1 MINIKT
7 IGIIIREF
15 KENNKDFI
23 GTRLDIIN
31 MLEQFNVNI
40 ITIPIISNFSKIKD
54 IISLCDGIILPG
66 GSTFNPND
74 FLLVKYLYDNNIPT
88 LGICLGMQSMVE
100 AYNNQ
105 HEIKIKKHYSHNKYV
120 HKVNITPNSMLY
132 KILKEAK
139 INVNSR
145 HNYAIVNT
153 NFKINALSE
162 DNIIEGIEA
171 PNKKFFLGVQWHPE
185 NLNDNNS
192 YLLFESFINAL
203 KEK

>member
-15 KENNKDFI
+15 KENNTDFI
-23 GTRLDIIN
+23 GTRLDVIN

-40 ITIPIISNFSKIKD
+40 ITIPIISNFSKIKN

-66 GSTFNPND
+66 GSAFNPND

-105 HEIKIKKHYSHNKYV
+105 TEIKIKNHYSSNKYA
-120 HKVNITPNSMLY
+120 HKVNISSDSMLY
-132 KILKEAK
+132 KILNKDK

-185 NLNDNNS
+185 TLNDNNS
-192 YLLFESFINAL
+192 YLLFKSFINAL
-203 KEK
+203 